1 MLTKG
6 RLFILLSMVIITGG
20 TILTFCGNNLYH
32 QTKAANIIITMKECL
47 ECHDGITA
55 KLIRTCSGSECIYL
69 KEHPIM
75 SPYPP
80 PSDTGRR
87 FAPRIEIEQAGCI
100 LEEGKITCLS
110 CHDLTKPPPRTIKE
124 ISKLCPICHIVRRD
138 NN

>member
-6 RLFILLSMVIITGG
+6 RLFILLSIVIVTGG
-20 TILTFCGNNLYH
+20 SILTFCGSNLYH
-32 QTKAANIIITMKECL
+32 QTKAANILTMKECL
-47 ECHDGITA
+47 ECHDSITA
-55 KLIRTCSGSECIYL
+55 KLIRTCSGSECMYL

-80 PSDTGRR
+80 PSGSGRR